1 MEQEYRACIDKAH
14 FDPAFPERVLR
25 ELSLAQSG
33 KENAMKK
40 PRNPWKIALIA
51 AALVIALTVSAGAII
66 LSNLEQAR
74 NDLRITWPIPEWTEY
89 ADAANADGTVRLIS
103 GLCSGDL
110 LDAYFE
116 VGPIDAEAGL
126 YLQENQGVG
135 ECGWSARDFSTGK
148 NTVGFNLT
156 QLSYDA
162 QNGVALLRLEFRG
175 AVLEDMD
182 ALTLTLERRGGAGA
196 QAVSYPAITVPL
208 AEAGTLRAGLDCA
221 FSGEGV
227 TGTVTAVAV
236 DAGMVEFSVVIDGV
250 DPGEETLDERHS
262 RTVAYRAAAAEAL
275 DGAVLNFAD
284 GTSVRVGDLPSRY
297 ASNGGWVV
305 AGFDLPPVEAGDF
318 ALQRVCTEALDL
330 SGIVSVT
337 LDGTEYPLK

>member
-1 MEQEYRACIDKAH
+1 MEQEYRACIDRAH

-33 KENAMKK
+33 KENAMKRPK
-40 PRNPWKIALIA
+40 NMWKIALIA
-51 AALVIALTVSAGAII
+51 AALAIALSVSAGAII
-66 LSNLEQAR
+66 LNNLEQAR
-74 NDLRITWPIPEWTEY
+74 NDLRITGPIPAWTEY

-116 VGPIDAEAGL
+116 VGPIDAEAGRN
-126 YLQENQGVG
+126 LQEHQGTG

-148 NTVGFNLT
+148 NTVAFDLT

-162 QNGVALLRLEFRG
+162 QSGVALLRLEFRG

-182 ALTLTLERRGGAGA
+182 ALTLTLERRDGEGA

-208 AEAGTLRAGLDCA
+208 AEAGTLRAELDCP
-221 FSGEGV
+221 FRGEGV
-227 TGTVTAVAV
+227 SGTVTAVAV

-262 RTVAYRAAAAEAL
+262 RTLAYRAAAEEAL
-275 DGAVLNFAD
+275 DEAVLNFAD

-305 AGFDLPPVEAGDF
+305 ADGELKPVEAGDF

-330 SGIVSVT
+330 SKVVSVT
-337 LDGTEYPLK
+337 VGGETYALE

>member
-14 FDPAFPERVLR
+14 FDLAFPERVLR

-33 KENAMKK
+33 NM
-40 PRNPWKIALIA
+40 WKIALIA

-66 LSNLEQAR
+66 LNNLEQAR
-74 NDLRITWPIPEWTEY
+74 NDLRITGPIPEWTEY
-89 ADAANADGTVRLIS
+89 ADAVNADGTVRLIS

-116 VGPIDAEAGL
+116 VGPIDAEAGM

-148 NTVGFNLT
+148 NTVGFDLT

-162 QNGVALLRLEFRG
+162 QSGVALLRLEFRC

-182 ALTLTLERRGGAGA
+182 ALTLTLERRCGAGA

-208 AEAGTLRAGLDCA
+208 AEAGTLRAALDCA

-227 TGTVTAVAV
+227 TGTVTAVAI

-250 DPGEETLDERHS
+250 DPGEETIDERHS

-275 DGAVLNFAD
+275 DEASPERRPSTS
-284 GTSVRVGDLPSRY
+284 GTAAP
-297 ASNGGWVV
+297 W
-305 AGFDLPPVEAGDF
+305 P
-318 ALQRVCTEALDL
+318 TEPRRRRRWT
-330 SGIVSVT
+330 GRC
-337 LDGTEYPLK
+337 